1 MVGYVPTFS
10 KFVIH
15 TVGLILISLNSFSI
29 GLFVACIFAN
39 IEMALA
45 VLPMF
50 LVIPLVFGGFLVNT
64 GHLQDWI
71 AWLQWISPIKYGFT
85 LLSINLLKG
94 YEVDGVDVGTSQL
107 ERLGLGPFGV
117 LECALFLFL
126 FFVVFT
132 LLSYYGLHRFIQK
145 TTIKGQYKNSLGEK
159 KKVLLGP
166 PDHKFT
172 SERNKNNLDDK
183 IIS

>member
-1 MVGYVPTFS
+1 MVGYQPTFS

-39 IEMALA
+39 IEVALA

-50 LVIPLVFGGFLVNT
+50 LVIPLVFGGFLVNA

-85 LLSINLLKG
+85 LLSTNLLKG
-94 YEVDGVDVGTSQL
+94 YEIDGVDVGTSQL
-107 ERLGLGPFGV
+107 ERLSLGPFGV
-117 LECALFLFL
+117 LGCALFLFL
-126 FFVVFT
+126 FFVIFT
-132 LLSYYGLHRFIQK
+132 LLSYYGLHRFMKK
-145 TTIKGQYKNSLGEK
+145 TTVKGQSENSVAKK

-172 SERNKNNLDDK
+172 NEKDKPTLDVQ